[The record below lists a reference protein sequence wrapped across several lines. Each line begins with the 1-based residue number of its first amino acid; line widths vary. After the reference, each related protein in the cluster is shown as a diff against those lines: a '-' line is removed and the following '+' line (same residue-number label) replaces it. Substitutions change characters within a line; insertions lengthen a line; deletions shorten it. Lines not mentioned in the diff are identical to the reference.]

1 MRRTLILAAIIIVC
15 FGVSFLVKTALRR
28 GKPQV
33 SESTTVSGLPVEPG
47 GAYRRIVSL
56 APSITE
62 NLYVLGMMDR
72 VVGVTRYCDYPPEAL
87 EKAKVGGYYDPN
99 YEAILAL
106 EPDLIIMLAEDEAP
120 RKHLAEL
127 GFNIVVVNHKSI
139 EGILRSIETI
149 GDACGAAQKAKA
161 VTGDLRARMKRLQEK
176 TAGLPHPRVMISVW
190 RNMGSG
196 ALEDVNISG
205 KEGFYDEMIERLGG
219 VNVYSGRVPFPIVSD
234 EGILRMNPD
243 VIIDIVPDLKARG
256 WNPETIA
263 GEWKS
268 VVQVNAVRNHRVYVF
283 GEDYVAVPGPR
294 FILIMEEMARAM
306 YPELDWD

>member
-1 MRRTLILAAIIIVC
+1 MRRALILTAIIVVC
-15 FGVSFLVKTALRR
+15 FGVSFLAKMALRQ
-28 GKPQV
+28 GKSPV
-33 SESTTVSGLPVEPG
+33 SGSTTPSGLPSAPG
-47 GAYRRIVSL
+47 RAYLRIVSL

-62 NLYVLGMMDR
+62 NLYVLGMMNR

-87 EKAKVGGYYDPN
+87 DKAKVGGYYDPN

-127 GFNIVVVNHKSI
+127 GFNIVVVDNKSI
-139 EGILRSIETI
+139 EGILSSIETI
-149 GDACGAAQKAKA
+149 GDACGVAQKAKA
-161 VTGDLRARMKRLQEK
+161 VTNDLRARMKRLEEK

-190 RNMGSG
+190 RDTGTG
-196 ALEDVNISG
+196 TLEDVNISG

-243 VIIDIVPDLKARG
+243 VIIDIVPDLKDRG
-256 WNPETIA
+256 LDSETIA
-263 GEWKS
+263 GDWES
-268 VVQVNAVRNHRVYVF
+268 VPRVNAVKNHRVYVL
-283 GEDYVAVPGPR
+283 GGDYVAVPGPR
-294 FILIMEEMARAM
+294 FILIMERMARAM
-306 YPELDWD
+306 YPELDWK